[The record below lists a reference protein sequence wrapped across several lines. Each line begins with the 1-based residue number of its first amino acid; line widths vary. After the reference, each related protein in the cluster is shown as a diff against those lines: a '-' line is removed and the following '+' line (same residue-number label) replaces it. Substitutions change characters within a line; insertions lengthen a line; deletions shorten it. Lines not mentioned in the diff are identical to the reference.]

1 MGIDTQ
7 RMFALGWVI
16 GGACVGVAGALLAM
30 FFYIYPDVGGPFS
43 LLAYVTVALGG
54 FGNVPATL
62 VAGVVVGLVEALAA
76 SIPPAFKYSVVFL
89 LYLAVVLWRPQGL
102 SGGFEAG
109 ARGRPRLAVLAFPLV
124 FVRPFPRHVMI
135 MIFLYGALATAW
147 NILAGYCGRSRSDTP
162 STSASAPTPTLLVR
176 EAALTPWLGML
187 AGAGLAVL
195 VSQAIGYP
203 VFRLRGHYFAI
214 ATIGF
219 GEIVQTVVLNWDRIG
234 GARGLFVPIKRPD
247 SLLNFQF
254 HESKAVYYYIA
265 LGLLA
270 LALGTTRWIE
280 RSRGHYFR
288 AIREDQDAA
297 ASLGVRVA
305 REKHAAMAVS
315 AALTALGGTFWA
327 QYVLF
332 IDPESVFP
340 LSLSI
345 LICLVAVLGASAACG
360 ARCSGPRSWSRCR
373 REPRCCSAG
382 PARRSTSSSTARSSC

>member
-1 MGIDTQ
+1 M
-7 RMFALGWVI
+7 RRAFA
-16 GGACVGVAGALLAM
+16 ALL
-30 FFYIYPDVGGPFS
+30 
-43 LLAYVTVALGG
+43 L
-54 FGNVPATL
+54 
-62 VAGVVVGLVEALAA
+62 
-76 SIPPAFKYSVVFL
+76 
-89 LYLAVVLWRPQGL
+89 
-102 SGGFEAG
+102 
-109 ARGRPRLAVLAFPLV
+109 LAVLAFPLV
-124 FVRPFPRHVMI
+124 FTRPFPRHVMI

-147 NILAGYCGRSRSDTP
+147 NILAGYCGQISLGHAVYFGLGAY
-162 STSASAPTPTLLVR
+162 TSTLLVR

-187 AGAGLAVL
+187 AGAALAVI

-219 GEIVQTVVLNWDRIG
+219 GEIVQTSVLNWDLIG

-270 LALGTTRWIE
+270 LALGATRWIE
-280 RSRGHYFR
+280 RSRRGYYFR

-345 LICLVAVLGASAACG
+345 LICLVAVLGGVASLWGPLLGAAVLVPLSEGTRVLLGGTGKALDLVIYGALIMAIAVFQPAGLIGLARQLGRRRAVPASAG
-360 ARCSGPRSWSRCR
+360 VQ
-373 REPRCCSAG
+373 RESA
-382 PARRSTSSSTARSSC
+382 A

>member
-1 MGIDTQ
+1 L
-7 RMFALGWVI
+7 RR
-16 GGACVGVAGALLAM
+16 
-30 FFYIYPDVGGPFS
+30 
-43 LLAYVTVALGG
+43 
-54 FGNVPATL
+54 
-62 VAGVVVGLVEALAA
+62 ALAA
-76 SIPPAFKYSVVFL
+76 
-89 LYLAVVLWRPQGL
+89 LAL
-102 SGGFEAG
+102 
-109 ARGRPRLAVLAFPLV
+109 LAVLAFPFV

-135 MIFLYGALATAW
+135 MIFLYAALATAW
-147 NILAGYCGRSRSDTP
+147 NILAGYCGQISLGHAVYFGLGAY
-162 STSASAPTPTLLVR
+162 TSTLLVR

-187 AGAGLAVL
+187 AGAALAVI

-219 GEIVQTVVLNWDRIG
+219 GEIVQTIVLNWDAIG

-265 LGLLA
+265 LGLLT
-270 LALGTTRWIE
+270 LALGATRWIE
-280 RSRGHYFR
+280 RSRRGYYFR

-345 LICLVAVLGASAACG
+345 LICLVAVLGGVGSLWGPLLGAGVLVPLSEGTRVLLGGTGKALDLVIYGALIMLIAVFQPAGLIGLARQLARRHAGAAGAGVRESAA
-360 ARCSGPRSWSRCR
+360 
-373 REPRCCSAG
+373 
-382 PARRSTSSSTARSSC
+382 

>member
-1 MGIDTQ
+1 M
-7 RMFALGWVI
+7 LG
-16 GGACVGVAGALLAM
+16 
-30 FFYIYPDVGGPFS
+30 
-43 LLAYVTVALGG
+43 
-54 FGNVPATL
+54 
-62 VAGVVVGLVEALAA
+62 
-76 SIPPAFKYSVVFL
+76 
-89 LYLAVVLWRPQGL
+89 
-102 SGGFEAG
+102 
-109 ARGRPRLAVLAFPLV
+109 LAVLAFPLV
-124 FVRPFPRHVMI
+124 FVGPFPRHVMI

-147 NILAGYCGRSRSDTP
+147 NILAGYCGQISLGHAVYFGLGAY
-162 STSASAPTPTLLVR
+162 ASTLLVR

-187 AGAGLAVL
+187 AGAALAVI

-219 GEIVQTVVLNWDRIG
+219 GEIVQTIVLNWDRVG

-247 SLLNFQF
+247 NLLNFQF
-254 HESKAVYYYIA
+254 HESKAYYYYIA
-265 LGLLA
+265 LGLLV
-270 LALGTTRWIE
+270 LALGATRWIE
-280 RSRGHYFR
+280 RSRRGYYFR

-297 ASLGVRVA
+297 ASLGVPVA

-345 LICLVAVLGASAACG
+345 LICLVAVLGGVGSLWGPLLGAAVLVPLSEGTRVLLGGTGKALDLVIYGVLIMLIAVFQPAGLIGLGRELRRRLVGAPRAGARRESAA
-360 ARCSGPRSWSRCR
+360 
-373 REPRCCSAG
+373 
-382 PARRSTSSSTARSSC
+382 